1 MAFASRLALP
11 LKSLERKRRHA
22 ILTGYLDIYL
32 FLRKNTKG
40 KQLLVS
46 IFRDSKRKVKT
57 ILLTQPFGPH
67 PLRFRMNLAFVKQGN
82 NSSLFLARILGPF
95 PVVVKIQL
103 AKN

>member
-1 MAFASRLALP
+1 MDFLFYYQSKIP
-11 LKSLERKRRHA
+11 QKQKS
-22 ILTGYLDIYL
+22 
-32 FLRKNTKG
+32 
-40 KQLLVS
+40 S
-46 IFRDSKRKVKT
+46 
-57 ILLTQPFGPH
+57 LTQPFGPH